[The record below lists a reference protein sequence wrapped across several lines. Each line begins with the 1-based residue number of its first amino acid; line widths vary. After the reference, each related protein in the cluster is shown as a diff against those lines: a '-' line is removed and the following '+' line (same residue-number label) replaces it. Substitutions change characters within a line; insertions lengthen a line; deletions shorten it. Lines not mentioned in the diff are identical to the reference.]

1 MNTIFGRVKYIILC
15 NIFKLLLDTMGAI
28 LKCYLLFVFV
38 FCAFMITMGAMF
50 NVFTIAAFPT
60 CISQRIQHTI
70 VEGIGEVFEGIGEK
84 IGKIVEEI
92 GEEIGEKVPKREMPA
107 LVWIILFDALII
119 LLAMIPKMTLDQ
131 CKIVF
136 EGKKYWDD
144 VAILAS
150 MTVNF

>member
-1 MNTIFGRVKYIILC
+1 MNFVEHFLTEISNTIFGRVKYIILC

-84 IGKIVEEI
+84 
-92 GEEIGEKVPKREMPA
+92 MN
-107 LVWIILFDALII
+107 VWVHVLKEYMADW
-119 LLAMIPKMTLDQ
+119 LLDWI
-131 CKIVF
+131 
-136 EGKKYWDD
+136 KKY
-144 VAILAS
+144 VCF
-150 MTVNF
+150 V